1 MNLKNP
7 YEEQKKDFHRL
18 LLEITAIPC
27 VSKSAIKNP
36 VHPPNMPNLNDDHQH
51 TEGKTTKHTKEDA
64 PFTDFYDKAAEF
76 MEQKYKQEE
85 MTFFN
90 QQPV

>member
-36 VHPPNMPNLNDDHQH
+36 VHPPNMPNLDQQAEEKGPKN
-51 TEGKTTKHTKEDA
+51 TKDRVQEA

-76 MEQKYKQEE
+76 MEQKGKHEE
-85 MTFFN
+85 GASFFN
-90 QQPV
+90 